1 MSVSCVPLSYHPTG
15 AVSKHGACGYRG
27 RRGAGPIHADR
38 GGVRLI
44 VDLLHRLHLFAFA
57 VPVFPGNQLVVFE
70 GCFCLPLAVVKK

>member
-1 MSVSCVPLSYHPTG
+1 V
-15 AVSKHGACGYRG
+15 
-27 RRGAGPIHADR
+27 DR

>member
-1 MSVSCVPLSYHPTG
+1 MFSPFISPHRRGEQARGLWL
-15 AVSKHGACGYRG
+15 YRG